1 MIPKPIY
8 SFSTTTTTT
17 TTTTTHIIIIIIII
31 ITIIIII
38 IIFDD
43 FEFFQKRVNWSGDHP
58 HYLYGMTLDGLGCNL
73 LVFRKCQK

>member
-1 MIPKPIY
+1 MIPKAIY

-17 TTTTTHIIIIIIII
+17 TTTTTNIIIIFIIII
-31 ITIIIII
+31 IIIII

-58 HYLYGMTLDGLGCNL
+58 HYLYGMTLDGLGFNL
-73 LVFRKCQK
+73 LVLRKCKK